1 MLIFPSSQIH
11 KRILPL
17 GDSFS
22 ISLLS
27 LDDNTS
33 NDKSD
38 ERHPPPHPLHL
49 LVDRKEAAPVRRMG
63 PDRRATEG
71 REEMGRTVL
80 RARCG

>member
-22 ISLLS
+22 ISFLS

-33 NDKSD
+33 NDESD
-38 ERHPPPHPLHL
+38 EGHPSSHPLHL

-63 PDRRATEG
+63 PDRRAIEG
-71 REEMGRTVL
+71 RGEMGCTVL
-80 RARCG
+80 RAGRG